1 MSKDLNWYPPP
12 KDRAGNSIYA
22 LKRLM
27 AEKFGTYDGS
37 MSENLGF
44 VGEELIPFLDGIIAG
59 NGSGD
64 MARDA
69 KKLKDAIEKYGQVEL
84 IIEE

>member
-1 MSKDLNWYPPP
+1 MSKTLNWYPPP
-12 KDRAGNSIYA
+12 KERASNSIYS

-27 AEKFGTYDGS
+27 AEKFGQYDGS
-37 MSENLGF
+37 MSENLGL

-69 KKLKDAIEKYGQVEL
+69 QKLKTAIEKHGQVEL